1 MKDRSLGSL
10 IDELD
15 LIRSNRRYL
24 AERDKELSAGYAALE
39 AEIKER
45 LGAEGMA
52 RATGRRATVSLNSVI
67 IANVTDWTAVY
78 ALIKKTGS
86 FHLLQRRISDPA
98 FRELYELELNK
109 LSRKRGFDP
118 EKLDPATV
126 LPGFVPFTK
135 VNLNLTSLKAAA

>member
-1 MKDRSLGSL
+1 MALRSLGSL

-15 LIRSNRRYL
+15 EIRAKRRDI
-24 AERDKELSAGYAALE
+24 AEQDKALSASYMAIE
-39 AEIKER
+39 TEIKER

-52 RATGRRATVSLNSVI
+52 KATGRRATVSLNSVI
-67 IANVTDWTAVY
+67 IANVTDWNAVY

-86 FHLLQRRISDPA
+86 FHLLQRRVSDPA

>member
-1 MKDRSLGSL
+1 MAIRSLGSL

-15 LIRSNRRYL
+15 MIRVKRRDI
-24 AERDKELSAGYAALE
+24 AEEDKALSAAYTTLE
-39 AEIKER
+39 TEIKER

-52 RATGRRATVSLNSVI
+52 KATGRRATVSLNSVI

-86 FHLLQRRISDPA
+86 FHLLQRRVSDPA
-98 FRELYELELNK
+98 FRELYELELNR
-109 LSRKRGFDP
+109 LIRRRGF
-118 EKLDPATV
+118 ELEILDPATV

-135 VNLNLTSLKAAA
+135 VNLNLPSLKAAA